1 MIKAGTSSN
10 HTVSHSDFFMTIA
23 DIIGATVPDN
33 AGEDSVS
40 NFSLRKGEDG
50 GLKMD
55 YVRNIETYKK
65 VFRPTELYNLKEDIS
80 EEENVIK
87 DYPDIVKD
95 LKERL
100 ESYIKKG
107 RSTEGINQ
115 KNKQI
120 CRQETGSKLP
130 LWMIMKTIS
139 KI

>member
-1 MIKAGTSSN
+1 
-10 HTVSHSDFFMTIA
+10 
-23 DIIGATVPDN
+23 
-33 AGEDSVS
+33 
-40 NFSLRKGEDG
+40 
-50 GLKMD
+50 MD
-55 YVRNIETYKK
+55 YARNIETYKK

-115 KNKQI
+115 K
-120 CRQETGSKLP
+120 
-130 LWMIMKTIS
+130 KTS
-139 KI
+139 RYADRRLGASCLYGWLRRLYR